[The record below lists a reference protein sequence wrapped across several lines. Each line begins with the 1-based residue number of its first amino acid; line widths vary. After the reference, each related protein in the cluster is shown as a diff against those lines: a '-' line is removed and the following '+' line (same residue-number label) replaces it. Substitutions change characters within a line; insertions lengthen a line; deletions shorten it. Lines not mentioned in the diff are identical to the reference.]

1 MVVSFGSLLLKNKM
15 YMGRVVLTGNRM
27 QCRGGCQL
35 VASLVPRNM
44 PFLVD
49 RPESLPQQQPT
60 FDFFDINTMN
70 ELMFPDIVSGIDT
83 VYNGALLLSFIV
95 ICVSFEVLELLRE
108 YNSDREYIELNET
121 MKGREV
127 KKRDT
132 KKNDG
137 LRQRRRG
144 LGWLALVTFVA
155 VWSTGVLNSPSPLQP

>member
-1 MVVSFGSLLLKNKM
+1 M
-15 YMGRVVLTGNRM
+15 VVLTGNRM
-27 QCRGGCQL
+27 QCRVAIAPRGGCQL

-70 ELMFPDIVSGIDT
+70 ELMFPDIVSGIDN

-121 MKGREV
+121 MKGREM

-132 KKNDG
+132 GTKKDDG

-155 VWSTGVLNSPSPLQP
+155 VWSTGVLNSPNPLQP